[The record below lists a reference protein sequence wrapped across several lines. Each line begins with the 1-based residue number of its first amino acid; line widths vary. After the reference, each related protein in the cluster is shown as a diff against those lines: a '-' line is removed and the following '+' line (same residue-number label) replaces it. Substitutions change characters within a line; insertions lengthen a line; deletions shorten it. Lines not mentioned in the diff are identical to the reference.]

1 MRKCTFAYKFDPRLD
16 VIGLISLILSIA
28 NSQEKH
34 VVTTANLMYTKS
46 YHDKLDWT
54 LWHPTGFGD
63 FRQKKHLNAH
73 GFADEYLRS
82 CSL

>member
-46 YHDKLDWT
+46 YHDKLD
-54 LWHPTGFGD
+54 
-63 FRQKKHLNAH
+63 
-73 GFADEYLRS
+73 
-82 CSL
+82 